1 MSQPAALYADLAS
14 YYDRF
19 CAEVDYAEQCAFAQR
34 VFRTFASSPGMDY
47 LDLAC
52 GTGRH
57 LQLMQQ
63 QCFAPHGLDN
73 SAGMLEQAALRCPQA
88 SLQLCDLAAFTQQ
101 ACYDLI
107 TCFLYYLHYS
117 HPTAAVVETLRR
129 SHAALKPG
137 GVLLFNTVDVRGIQN
152 DAGVTT
158 RLEEGDVSLR
168 FQSAWHYRGSGEVL
182 DLNLTIDRNDSSSKT
197 QWRDHHTMTALTIPQ
212 LQTLLLQL
220 GFEVEVLEHDYST
233 LRSWDGVSANA
244 IFVACKPTVLA

>member
-1 MSQPAALYADLAS
+1 MSQPGSLYADLAG

-34 VFRTFASSPGMDY
+34 VFRTFATSSGMDH

-57 LQLMQQ
+57 LQLMQEQ
-63 QCFAPHGLDN
+63 GFQPHGLDN

-101 ACYDLI
+101 ASYDLI
-107 TCFLYYLHYS
+107 TCFLYSLHYS
-117 HPTAAVVETLRR
+117 HPTTAVVETLRR

-137 GVLLFNTVDVRGIQN
+137 GVLLFNSVDARGIQN

-158 RLEEGDVSLR
+158 RLDEGEVSLS
-168 FQSAWHYRGSGEVL
+168 FQSAWHYRGSGDVL
-182 DLNLTIDRNDSSSKT
+182 DLNLTIARNDSSGVAH
-197 QWRDHHTMTALTIPQ
+197 WHDHHTMTALTIPQ
-212 LQTLLLQL
+212 VQQ
-220 GFEVEVLEHDYST
+220 VLHKSVRN
-233 LRSWDGVSANA
+233 LHN
-244 IFVACKPTVLA
+244 